1 MGTEFWWFYDVIAV
15 AVLLV
20 CIFFSGKRGFLKGT
34 FMALC
39 CAVSVFVSFSVS
51 DTVSQELYKNTV
63 RSSNVKK
70 IEKNLK
76 SDTFTQKYATYL
88 ENMGYFI
95 KVNPDKLYEVF
106 KSDMELDKAL
116 CDYVNNINARKAEEN
131 EAVLLEK
138 IREGYAVV
146 MGDIISQSLNK
157 FSAETAANEI
167 RNDSSGIKEFLI
179 LVLDKD
185 SGTHNAAVYIIDN
198 YTAKPYVTIFRLTG
212 FVILY
217 IAIFLIIMA
226 IINSFTGRREGGG
239 MESISS
245 HITGGLI
252 GIVTGG
258 IMIFA
263 IAAVIRLWAIMGN
276 NEMLFFNNDVIDS
289 TLIFRYFYDSVL
301 KM

>member
-1 MGTEFWWFYDVIAV
+1 MGAEFWWFYDVIAV

-20 CIFFSGKRGFLKGT
+20 CIFISGRKGLLKGT

-39 CAVSVFVSFSVS
+39 CALSVFVSFAVS
-51 DTVSQELYKNTV
+51 GTISQDLYKNTV

-70 IEKNLK
+70 IERNLK
-76 SDTFTQKYATYL
+76 SDTFTQKYAAYL

-95 KVNPDKLYEVF
+95 KVNPEKLDDIF
-106 KSDMELDKAL
+106 KSDKDLDKAL
-116 CDYVNNINARKAEEN
+116 CNYVNNVNARKVEEN

-146 MGDIISQSLNK
+146 MSDIISQSLNK
-157 FSAETAANEI
+157 FSAETAAEEI
-167 RNDSSGIKEFLI
+167 RNDSSGIKDFLL

-185 SGTHNAAVYIIDN
+185 KLHEASVYITDK
-198 YTAKPYVTIFRLTG
+198 YTAEAYITMFRITG
-212 FVILY
+212 FVVLY
-217 IAIFLIIMA
+217 IALFLIIMA
-226 IINSFTGRREGGG
+226 VINSFTGKNENGG
-239 MESISS
+239 ESTGS
-245 HITGGLI
+245 HIAGGFI
-252 GIVTGG
+252 GIITGG

-263 IAAVIRLWAIMGN
+263 VSAIIRLWAIMGN

-289 TLIFRYFYDSVL
+289 TYIFKYFYDSVL

>member
-20 CIFFSGKRGFLKGT
+20 CIFLSGKKGFLKGV

-39 CAVSVFVSFSVS
+39 CAVSVFVSFAVS
-51 DTVSQELYKNTV
+51 GTVSQELYKNTV
-63 RSSNVKK
+63 RSSNVRK

-76 SDTFTQKYATYL
+76 NDTFTQKYAAYL
-88 ENMGYFI
+88 EDMGYFI
-95 KVNPDKLYEVF
+95 KVNSEKLDEIF
-106 KSDMELDKAL
+106 KSDKELDKAL
-116 CDYVNNINARKAEEN
+116 CNYVNNINARKAEEN

-146 MGDIISQSLNK
+146 MSDIISQSLNK

-185 SGTHNAAVYIIDN
+185 GGTHDAAVYIADN
-198 YTAKPYVTIFRLTG
+198 YTAKAYTTIFRLTG

-226 IINSFTGRREGGG
+226 VVNSFTSKRDGST
-239 MESISS
+239 ESTGS
-245 HITGGLI
+245 HIAGGLI
-252 GIVTGG
+252 SIVTGG

-263 IAAVIRLWAIMGN
+263 VAAVIRLWAIMGN

-289 TLIFRYFYDSVL
+289 TFIFKYFYDLVL

>member
-20 CIFFSGKRGFLKGT
+20 CIFLSGKKGFLKGT
-34 FMALC
+34 FVALC
-39 CAVSVFVSFSVS
+39 CAVSVFISFAVSG
-51 DTVSQELYKNTV
+51 TVSQELYKNTV
-63 RSSNVKK
+63 RSSNVRK

-76 SDTFTQKYATYL
+76 SDTFTQKYAAYL

-95 KVNPDKLYEVF
+95 KVNPEKLDEIF
-106 KSDMELDKAL
+106 KSDRELDKAL

-131 EAVLLEK
+131 ESVLLEK

-146 MGDIISQSLNK
+146 MSDIISQSLNK

-179 LVLDKD
+179 LVLDTEKIHD
-185 SGTHNAAVYIIDN
+185 AAVYVTDN
-198 YTAKPYVTIFRLTG
+198 YTAKAYTVIFRLTG
-212 FVILY
+212 FVVLY

-226 IINSFTGRREGGG
+226 VINSFTSRREGSA
-239 MESISS
+239 ESIGS
-245 HITGGLI
+245 HIAGGLI

-263 IAAVIRLWAIMGN
+263 VAAVIRLWAIMGN
-276 NEMLFFNNDVIDS
+276 NEMLFFNNDVINS
-289 TLIFRYFYDSVL
+289 TLIFKYFYDSVL

>member
-1 MGTEFWWFYDVIAV
+1 MGTEFWWFYDVTAV

-20 CIFFSGKRGFLKGT
+20 CVFLSGKRGFMKSV
-34 FMALC
+34 FMTLC
-39 CAVSVFVSFSVS
+39 CAVSVLVSFAVS
-51 DTVSQELYKNTV
+51 GTVSQELYRNTV
-63 RSSNVKK
+63 RSSNIRK

-88 ENMGYFI
+88 EDMGYFI
-95 KVNPDKLYEVF
+95 KVNPEKLDEIF
-106 KSDMELDKAL
+106 KSDRELDKAL

-138 IREGYAVV
+138 IHEGYAVV
-146 MGDIISQSLNK
+146 MSDIISQSLNK
-157 FSAETAANEI
+157 FSAETTANEI

-185 SGTHNAAVYIIDN
+185 SGTHNAAVYIADN
-198 YTAKPYVTIFRLTG
+198 YTAKAYVTIFRLTG
-212 FVILY
+212 FVLLY
-217 IAIFLIIMA
+217 IAIFLLIMA
-226 IINSFTGRREGGG
+226 VVNSFTSKSEGGL
-239 MESISS
+239 
-245 HITGGLI
+245 HIAGGFI
-252 GIVTGG
+252 GIITGG

-263 IAAVIRLWAIMGN
+263 VAVVIRLWAIMGN

-289 TLIFRYFYDSVL
+289 TFIFKYFYDLVL

>member
-20 CIFFSGKRGFLKGT
+20 CIFFSGKKGFLKGT
-34 FMALC
+34 FTALC
-39 CAVSVFVSFSVS
+39 CAVSVFVSFAVS
-51 DTVSQELYKNTV
+51 NTISQELYKNTV
-63 RSSNVKK
+63 RSSNIKK

-76 SDTFTQKYATYL
+76 SDTFTQKYAVYL

-95 KVNPDKLYEVF
+95 KVNPDKLYEIF

-116 CDYVNNINARKAEEN
+116 CYYVNNINARKAEEN

-179 LVLDKD
+179 LVIDKD
-185 SGTHNAAVYIIDN
+185 SGTHNAAVYIADN

-217 IAIFLIIMA
+217 IALFLIITA
-226 IINSFTGRREGGG
+226 VINSFTGRREGS
-239 MESISS
+239 MESTGS
-245 HITGGLI
+245 HIAGGLI

-289 TLIFRYFYDSVL
+289 TLVFRYFYDSVL